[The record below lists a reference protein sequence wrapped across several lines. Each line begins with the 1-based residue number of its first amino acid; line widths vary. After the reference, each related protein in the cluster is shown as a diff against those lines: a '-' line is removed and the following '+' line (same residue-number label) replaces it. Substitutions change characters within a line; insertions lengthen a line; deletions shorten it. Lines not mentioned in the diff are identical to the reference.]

1 MKHFVPEDGTYV
13 YFRIHEQQTI
23 MVLVNTSKEEKTL
36 DATRF
41 QEVLGDFTT
50 AKNVITNT
58 NIDLGATLVLPS
70 KEASVWEL
78 KDEL

>member
-58 NIDLGATLVLPS
+58 NIDLGANLVLPS

>member
-1 MKHFVPEDGTYV
+1 
-13 YFRIHEQQTI
+13 
-23 MVLVNTSKEEKTL
+23 MVLVNTSNEEKTL

-78 KDEL
+78 KAEL

>member
-58 NIDLGATLVLPS
+58 NIDLGANLVLPS
-70 KEASVWEL
+70 KEASVWS
-78 KDEL
+78 